1 MLLQGKRILLGITG
15 SIAAYK
21 AAHLTRLLVKEGA
34 EVQIIMS
41 TSALMFITPL
51 TLSTLSKNPVLYQF
65 QDSKNGEWNNH
76 VEWGLWADL
85 FLIAPISA
93 NTLAKMA
100 NGTCDNLLTAVYLS
114 AKCPVMIAPAMDLD
128 MYQHPSVQANL
139 DKISKYGNFI
149 LEAEKGELAS
159 GLLGQ
164 GRLMEPEHILEK
176 VCAYFDSGRTL
187 SGKHFLI
194 TAGPTYEA
202 IDPIRFIGN
211 HSSGKMGVAIAE
223 ELANQGAQVVLI
235 LGPSSVKTSHPHI
248 QTISITSALDMYET
262 VRFYHQKMDGCIFAA
277 AVADFAPIQPS
288 EVKVK
293 KKKGGMVIHLKENI
307 DIASTLG
314 ALKKP
319 QQVHIGFALE
329 THDEVS
335 NAKEK
340 LEEKNFDMI
349 VLNSLKDAGAGFKY
363 DTNKVTLFFKN
374 GEKEVTE
381 LLPKKQIAALIVEN
395 IKKLFNPA

>member
-1 MLLQGKRILLGITG
+1 
-15 SIAAYK
+15 
-21 AAHLTRLLVKEGA
+21 
-34 EVQIIMS
+34 
-41 TSALMFITPL
+41 
-51 TLSTLSKNPVLYQF
+51 
-65 QDSKNGEWNNH
+65 
-76 VEWGLWADL
+76 
-85 FLIAPISA
+85 
-93 NTLAKMA
+93 
-100 NGTCDNLLTAVYLS
+100 
-114 AKCPVMIAPAMDLD
+114 
-128 MYQHPSVQANL
+128 
-139 DKISKYGNFI
+139 
-149 LEAEKGELAS
+149 
-159 GLLGQ
+159 
-164 GRLMEPEHILEK
+164 
-176 VCAYFDSGRTL
+176 
-187 SGKHFLI
+187 
-194 TAGPTYEA
+194 
-202 IDPIRFIGN
+202 
-211 HSSGKMGVAIAE
+211 
-223 ELANQGAQVVLI
+223 
-235 LGPSSVKTSHPHI
+235 
-248 QTISITSALDMYET
+248 
-262 VRFYHQKMDGCIFAA
+262 
-277 AVADFAPIQPS
+277 
-288 EVKVK
+288 VKVK